1 MKTNNIIYDLDNRDT
16 VKTYQLNR
24 VIIVDD
30 EEDFAES
37 LSEILEDKKYIVKTA
52 TNKSDA
58 ITYTKK
64 FKPDIAILDIKI
76 GKDNGITLIA
86 ELRKIIPDILCIMVT
101 GNADITTVVNALRE
115 DAFDYLTKPIHP
127 EEVIAKL
134 KHGFKRLELER
145 QQQAITQTLQ
155 ASEERYR
162 TIINNMVDGV
172 IMLDLKGNIINFN
185 HAAEVIFG
193 YDAID
198 IIGQNIISLL
208 IIKTKD
214 QNDFLNTYI
223 TTPDYTAIN
232 YEINAFRKNKE
243 EFPLRFS
250 ISELSINNNKENQ
263 FIFSCFD
270 ITAQKTQENQLR
282 QIQKMDALGQLSSGI
297 AHDYNNM
304 LGIIT
309 GYAELL
315 KNELGENNKLS
326 KYAYEILHAGE
337 RSTRLTKKLL
347 NFSRKKSSEASI
359 LNLNKLLLD
368 QQHMLKQTLTVRI
381 NLLFDLQDNLWPVWL
396 DDADME
402 DAILNMSINAMHA
415 TEGNGQLT
423 LCTCNK
429 TLSSFEA
436 QQENMSAGDY
446 VTLSVI
452 DTGSGMD
459 KTSKEKIFE
468 PFFSTKGEKGTGL
481 GLSQVYGFIVRSNGI
496 IKVHSKLNQGTQL
509 ILYFPRYIDKHSTE
523 QLNSNLTQVNTKG
536 NETILIV
543 DDEPALLELNCQIL
557 ESQGYNIICAEN
569 ASLALEILSNKTID
583 LLLTDIIMPKMN
595 GFELAAI
602 VQQKYSSMKIQLM
615 SGFAED
621 DHSNIISEN
630 LYKNIIYKP
639 VNSQKLLKQIR
650 RLLDE

>member
-1 MKTNNIIYDLDNRDT
+1 MKTKDTIYNFDSENT
-16 VKTYQLNR
+16 TTIYQPNR

-30 EEDFAES
+30 DKDFAES

-52 TNKSDA
+52 SNKSDA

-76 GKDNGITLIA
+76 GRDNGISLIS
-86 ELRKIIPDILCIMVT
+86 ELRKIIPDILCIMLT
-101 GNADITTVVNALRE
+101 GHADITTVINALRE

-134 KHGFKRLELER
+134 KNGFEKLELEH
-145 QQQAITQTLQ
+145 QQHAITQKLK
-155 ASEERYR
+155 ASEKRYR

-172 IMLDLKGNIINFN
+172 IMLDPVGNIISFN

-193 YDAID
+193 YTAIE
-198 IIGQNIISLL
+198 IIGNNINSLL
-208 IIKTKD
+208 AIKQND
-214 QNDFLNTYI
+214 QNSFLSSYI
-223 TTPDYTAIN
+223 TEPDYTAIN
-232 YEINAFRKNKE
+232 YETNAFRKNKE

-250 ISELSINNNKENQ
+250 ISELPINNNKENQ

-282 QIQKMDALGQLSSGI
+282 QIKKMDALGQLSSGI

-315 KNELGENNKLS
+315 KNELGENNKLY
-326 KYAYEILHAGE
+326 KYAHEILHAGE
-337 RSTRLTKKLL
+337 RSTRLTQKLL
-347 NFSRKKSSEASI
+347 NFSRKKSSEAGL

-415 TEGNGQLT
+415 TDGNGQLT
-423 LCTCNK
+423 LRTCNK
-429 TLSSFEA
+429 TLSSLEA
-436 QQENMSAGDY
+436 QQENMPAGDY

-459 KTSKEKIFE
+459 KASKEKIFE

-481 GLSQVYGFIVRSNGI
+481 GMSQVYGFIVRSKGT
-496 IKVHSKLNQGTQL
+496 IKVHSKLNHGTKL
-509 ILYFPRYIDKHSTE
+509 TLYFPRHIEKITAE
-523 QLNSNLTQVNTKG
+523 QANSNLQKANTKG

-557 ESQGYNIICAEN
+557 ESQGYDIICAEN
-569 ASLALEILSNKTID
+569 ASLALKVLSTKTID
-583 LLLTDIIMPKMN
+583 LLLTDIIMPDMN
-595 GFELAAI
+595 GYELTAI
-602 VQQKYSSMKIQLM
+602 VQEKYPTIKIQLM

-621 DHSNIISEN
+621 DHSNMISKK

-639 VNSQKLLKQIR
+639 VNHQKLLKKIR
-650 RLLDE
+650 KLLDE